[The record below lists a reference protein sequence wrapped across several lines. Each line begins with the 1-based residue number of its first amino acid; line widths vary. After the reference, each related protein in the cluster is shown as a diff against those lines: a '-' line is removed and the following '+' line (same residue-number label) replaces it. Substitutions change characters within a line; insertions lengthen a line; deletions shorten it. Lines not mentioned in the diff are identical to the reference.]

1 MCKPGSGRCGHRP
14 LRSVYRQDF
23 VGGDAHIA
31 PRPLQGARKNGR
43 GRTPPLRKGCKRCG
57 EVKNPP
63 VTASPCQPPL
73 GKGPRGR
80 GMRIATA
87 SLRTGLAMTWFLQ
100 EVRWAGRCRYR
111 PLRRFDKKVPVKN
124 PPVTASPCQ
133 PPLGKGAKGTG
144 DADCHSQFA
153 NWPRN
158 DMVFARSRCKAGG
171 RTGSFAPTGSF
182 WLYLHRKIYISKAKE
197 EDS

>member
-1 MCKPGSGRCGHRP
+1 MRIATAGLRTGLAMTWFLQEVRWAGRCGHRP

-73 GKGPRGR
+73 GKG
-80 GMRIATA
+80 A
-87 SLRTGLAMTWFLQ
+87 
-100 EVRWAGRCRYR
+100 
-111 PLRRFDKKVPVKN
+111 
-124 PPVTASPCQ
+124 
-133 PPLGKGAKGTG
+133 KGAG